1 MKIKTK
7 TTSLL
12 LIVLILLP
20 TILTGCTQGGEPKE
34 TVSIPSSD
42 IPSLGSPVF
51 MHNITDK
58 NLKDTISA
66 HANGGINVSVKK
78 GDSFSFRVDGISE
91 VKKYSIPR
99 LAPVDK
105 YDPDYE
111 LSSYTDMYLPLE
123 YDKETGIFTVSTD
136 WWYSSTGWVSD
147 YSVWSFLIRIEDD
160 GENAH
165 YYYFRMIFSP
175 EE

>member
-7 TTSLL
+7 TASLL

-66 HANGGINVSVKK
+66 HANGGINVNVKK

-105 YDPDYE
+105 YDPTTSFQAIPTCISRSNTIKKQAYSQYPLIGGIHLRAGCPTIAYGRF
-111 LSSYTDMYLPLE
+111 LSE
-123 YDKETGIFTVSTD
+123 
-136 WWYSSTGWVSD
+136 
-147 YSVWSFLIRIEDD
+147 
-160 GENAH
+160 
-165 YYYFRMIFSP
+165 
-175 EE
+175 